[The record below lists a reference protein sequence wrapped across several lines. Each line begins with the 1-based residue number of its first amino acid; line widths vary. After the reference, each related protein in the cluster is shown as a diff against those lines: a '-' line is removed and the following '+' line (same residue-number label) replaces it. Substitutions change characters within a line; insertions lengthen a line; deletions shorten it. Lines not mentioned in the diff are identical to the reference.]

1 MWRRLAQYEHA
12 EEWKILHAQD
22 AQKLYIHGTEK
33 RRGLLLL
40 LEFVVVVVGEG
51 DSCVKKEESAV
62 AKLHR
67 RGTVE

>member
-1 MWRRLAQYEHA
+1 MWRRLARYEHA
-12 EEWKILHAQD
+12 EEWRILHAQD

-51 DSCVKKEESAV
+51 DSCVKKEESAQ
-62 AKLHR
+62 AELHR
-67 RGTVE
+67 RGTVQ